1 VASLSAHLRQTE
13 AHGRLSFHPEC
24 PICRA
29 ERLSGTLP
37 AQGIAVGRAQAAVLA
52 GVLAASAVT
61 PAVAV
66 AQEPDQVSED
76 TIAPEQAGGDPALD
90 PDFDPGG
97 ESDELPFDAP
107 DAPELEPA
115 QDPELG
121 DPGPLEQEP
130 TTDVEGPVADAGDG
144 AEDPEA
150 VAPAP
155 VATATPTPSPTP
167 PAPDAP
173 QSSQPPAA
181 PVEEQAT
188 PPTEPRD
195 EGKAE
200 REPSRRD
207 RDRDERAPQQP
218 TAPVPV
224 SPAETVA
231 PTASTEPAPVVATPV
246 VVATRGSARP
256 GEHVHVVRAGESLW
270 SIARDLL
277 GSDASPARIA
287 REVNRL
293 WELNSARIATGDPDL
308 LMVGTELRLR

>member
-13 AHGRLSFHPEC
+13 AHGQLSFHPEC

-37 AQGIAVGRAQAAVLA
+37 AQASVARRAQAAVLA

-61 PAVAV
+61 PTVAV
-66 AQEPDQVSED
+66 AQEPDQVSEG
-76 TIAPEQAGGDPALD
+76 TIAPEEAGGDPALN

-97 ESDELPFDAP
+97 ESDDLPFDAP
-107 DAPELEPA
+107 DAPESEPA
-115 QDPELG
+115 LDPEPG

-144 AEDPEA
+144 AEEPEA

-167 PAPDAP
+167 SAPDAP
-173 QSSQPPAA
+173 ESSQPPAV
-181 PVEEQAT
+181 PVDEQAT
-188 PPTEPRD
+188 PPAQPRD

-207 RDRDERAPQQP
+207 RARDERAQQQR
-218 TAPVPV
+218 TAPVAV
-224 SPAETVA
+224 APAETVA
-231 PTASTEPAPVVATPV
+231 PTASTEPAPVVAARV

-256 GEHVHVVRAGESLW
+256 GDHVHVVRAGESLW
-270 SIARDLL
+270 SIARDFL

-287 REVNRL
+287 RKVNTL
-293 WELNSARIATGDPDL
+293 WELNGARIATGDPDL

>member
-1 VASLSAHLRQTE
+1 MASLSAHLRQTE

-37 AQGIAVGRAQAAVLA
+37 APGTAARRAQAAVLA

-61 PAVAV
+61 PAVAL
-66 AQEPDQVSED
+66 AQEPDQVSEG
-76 TIAPEQAGGDPALD
+76 TIAPEETGGDPALD

-97 ESDELPFDAP
+97 ESDDLPFDAP
-107 DAPELEPA
+107 EAPESEPA

-144 AEDPEA
+144 SEEPEA
-150 VAPAP
+150 AAPAP

-173 QSSQPPAA
+173 ESSQPAA
-181 PVEEQAT
+181 PVDGQAT
-188 PPTEPRD
+188 PPAEPRD

-207 RDRDERAPQQP
+207 RARDEPPQP
-218 TAPVPV
+218 PAVPV
-224 SPAETVA
+224 AVAPAETVA
-231 PTASTEPAPVVATPV
+231 STASTEPAAVVAAPVVM
-246 VVATRGSARP
+246 ATRDSARP
-256 GEHVHVVRAGESLW
+256 GDHVHVVRAGESLW
-270 SIARDLL
+270 SIARDFL
-277 GSDASPARIA
+277 GTDASPARIA
-287 REVNRL
+287 REVNKL
-293 WELNSARIATGDPDL
+293 WELNGARIATGDPDL